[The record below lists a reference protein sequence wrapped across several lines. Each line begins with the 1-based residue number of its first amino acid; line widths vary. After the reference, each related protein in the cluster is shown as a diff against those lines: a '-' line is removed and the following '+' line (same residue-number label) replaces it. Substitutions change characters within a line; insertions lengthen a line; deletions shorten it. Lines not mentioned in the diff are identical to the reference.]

1 MLLLGIQVL
10 GRVEKHVFLRAD
22 WSAMMGAASAT
33 IEAGGRRFNAVP
45 LPTLL
50 ADDVMRRYPPPA

>member
-33 IEAGGRRFNAVP
+33 IEAGGRRFSAVP

-50 ADDVMRRYPPPA
+50 ADNVM